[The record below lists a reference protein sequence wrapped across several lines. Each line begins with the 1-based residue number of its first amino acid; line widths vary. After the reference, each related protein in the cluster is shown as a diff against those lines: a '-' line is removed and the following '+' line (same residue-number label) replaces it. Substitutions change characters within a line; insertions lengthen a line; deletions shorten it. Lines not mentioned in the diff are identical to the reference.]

1 MNNDL
6 NDILDRNQLEHTP
19 FRVPQGYFDSL
30 NKRIMDNVAKQ
41 ASAEKSEKPA
51 KAKNVHMHVLRWA
64 AACACVLVVGASALI
79 FTFKD
84 TKTPDVA
91 AAAQQST
98 ITASEDA
105 FNQAADYTMLDNHDM
120 YQMLAEE

>member
-1 MNNDL
+1 MNNDF
-6 NDILDRNQLEHTP
+6 NDIFDKKQLEQNP
-19 FRVPQGYFDSL
+19 FRVPEGYFDSL

-51 KAKNVHMHVLRWA
+51 KAKNVHMHILRWA
-64 AACACVLVVGASALI
+64 AACACVLIVGASAVI

-84 TKTPDVA
+84 TDTPDVA
-91 AAAQQST
+91 ATAQQNT
-98 ITASEDA
+98 MTASDDA

>member
-6 NDILDRNQLEHTP
+6 NDIFDRKQLEQNP
-19 FRVPQGYFDSL
+19 FKVPAGYFESL
-30 NKRIMDNVAKQ
+30 NSRIMENIAKQ
-41 ASAEKSEKPA
+41 ASTTMKEEKPA

-79 FTFKD
+79 FAFKD
-84 TKTPDVA
+84 TETPEVPA
-91 AAAQQST
+91 TAQQSIFT
-98 ITASEDA
+98 SDDA
-105 FNQAADYTMLDNHDM
+105 FNQAADYTMLDTHDM

>member
-19 FRVPQGYFDSL
+19 FRVPEGYFDSL

-41 ASAEKSEKPA
+41 PSAQKSEKPA
-51 KAKNVHMHVLRWA
+51 KVTKVHMHVLRWA
-64 AACACVLVVGASALI
+64 AACACVLIVGASALI

-84 TKTPDVA
+84 TDTPKVPET
-91 AAAQQST
+91 AQQT
-98 ITASEDA
+98 ITTSEDA

>member
-1 MNNDL
+1 MNNDF
-6 NDILDRNQLEHTP
+6 NDIFDKKQLEQNP
-19 FRVPQGYFDSL
+19 FRVPEGYFDSL

-41 ASAEKSEKPA
+41 TSAEKSEKPA

-64 AACACVLVVGASALI
+64 AACACVLIVGASALI

-84 TKTPDVA
+84 TDTPKVPET
-91 AAAQQST
+91 AQQT
-98 ITASEDA
+98 ITTSEDA

>member
-6 NDILDRNQLEHTP
+6 NDILDRNQLEDTP
-19 FRVPQGYFDSL
+19 FRVPEGYFDSL

-84 TKTPDVA
+84 TDTPKVPET
-91 AAAQQST
+91 AQQT
-98 ITASEDA
+98 ITTSEDA

>member
-19 FRVPQGYFDSL
+19 FRVPEGYFDSL

-91 AAAQQST
+91 STAHQST

-105 FNQAADYTMLDNHDM
+105 FNQAADYNMLDNHDM

>member
-1 MNNDL
+1 MNNDF
-6 NDILDRNQLEHTP
+6 NDIFDKKQLEQNP
-19 FRVPQGYFDSL
+19 FRVPEGYFDSL

-64 AACACVLVVGASALI
+64 AACACVLIVGASALI

-84 TKTPDVA
+84 TDTPKVPET
-91 AAAQQST
+91 AQQT
-98 ITASEDA
+98 ITTSEDA

>member
-1 MNNDL
+1 MNNDF
-6 NDILDRNQLEHTP
+6 NDIFDKKQLEQNP
-19 FRVPQGYFDSL
+19 FRVPEGYFDSL

-41 ASAEKSEKPA
+41 ASAEKSGKPA
-51 KAKNVHMHVLRWA
+51 KAKNVHMHILRWA
-64 AACACVLVVGASALI
+64 AACACVLIVGASALI

-84 TKTPDVA
+84 TDTPKVPET
-91 AAAQQST
+91 AQQT
-98 ITASEDA
+98 ITTSEDA